1 MGTQDGGG
9 DSGMTDRA
17 SQASG
22 RPLFRAW
29 ASLEPGI
36 MALSAHVVNSYLH
49 P

>member
-22 RPLFRAW
+22 RVYAF
-29 ASLEPGI
+29 LEPGI
-36 MALSAHVVNSYLH
+36 MALSAHVMNSYLH